1 MLKPLLLAD
10 SDRQRSSSPAR
21 VAAPYKFD
29 LFGHYVEII
38 ASMDNEK
45 QRIVW
50 LDFAAEKVIGG

>member
-1 MLKPLLLAD
+1 LPIAID
-10 SDRQRSSSPAR
+10 NDRNSPAR

-45 QRIVW
+45 QRIVCTS
-50 LDFAAEKVIGG
+50 LPTLGNVRG